1 MKKLLAPLLMAVLVL
16 TGCGSATTPI
26 FKLPLTPVPLIMKV
40 DSRILAH
47 LVVSVALGDYA
58 KQAKKAGA
66 LTQSIVYYVPS
77 SGPRAILMVVYE
89 FPTKTFDRLQNPKQ
103 PPAYGQEVIRKNG
116 EVFSI
121 AGPQDSIFDP
131 KSQDGKNV
139 ATLYA
144 TMFKPSTYSTK

>member
-1 MKKLLAPLLMAVLVL
+1 MRKLLAPLLISVLLL
-16 TGCGSATTPI
+16 TGCGSSTTPI

-47 LVVSVALGDYA
+47 LVVSVASGDYA
-58 KQAKKAGA
+58 TQAKKAGA

-89 FPTKTFDRLQNPKQ
+89 FPTKTFEQLQNPNQ
-103 PPAYGQEVIRKNG
+103 PPAFGQEVIRKNG

-144 TMFKPSTYSTK
+144 TMFKSSTYSTK